1 MPIAL
6 SVRELVGV
14 SDWIVLV
21 LILLFI
27 GVDRVRGG
35 HGHSHTAHHTSL
47 NSD

>member
-14 SDWIVLV
+14 SDWIVFVLMLV
-21 LILLFI
+21 LIGL
-27 GVDRVRGG
+27 DQVRRG
-35 HGHSHTAHHTSL
+35 HGHSHVARHPTL